1 MKGKVVIKDL
11 WPQTSI
17 LGWYKC
23 VRPRGGTGG
32 IPTPNSLKL
41 DLLTPIIPFMP
52 RPRARFLP
60 LENRSVSFRAAIPG
74 VAFSMAR
81 SPPQEPQ
88 SSALT
93 GQPRHILSNSLTIT
107 DDTLKLPF
115 EQQHAQLVDACRSE
129 AFVHG
134 FKYFAAA
141 AATSSAL
148 MFAALKTSPSV
159 ARALGPSGRTAC
171 VAIPAFGLFFLQ
183 SELYMLKCGR
193 RVSEW
198 KRSNTAANR

>member
-1 MKGKVVIKDL
+1 
-11 WPQTSI
+11 
-17 LGWYKC
+17 
-23 VRPRGGTGG
+23 
-32 IPTPNSLKL
+32 
-41 DLLTPIIPFMP
+41 
-52 RPRARFLP
+52 
-60 LENRSVSFRAAIPG
+60 
-74 VAFSMAR
+74 MAR

-88 SSALT
+88 QQHSQPSSQALT
-93 GQPRHILSNSLTIT
+93 GRHVTSLTIT

-198 KRSNTAANR
+198 KRSNTAA

>member
-1 MKGKVVIKDL
+1 MRPLGDGWASNPEVRL
-11 WPQTSI
+11 PNPHSI
-17 LGWYKC
+17 HASAHL
-23 VRPRGGTGG
+23 
-32 IPTPNSLKL
+32 
-41 DLLTPIIPFMP
+41 
-52 RPRARFLP
+52 
-60 LENRSVSFRAAIPG
+60 SVSLFRAAFSG

-93 GQPRHILSNSLTIT
+93 GQPRHTMSNSLTIT